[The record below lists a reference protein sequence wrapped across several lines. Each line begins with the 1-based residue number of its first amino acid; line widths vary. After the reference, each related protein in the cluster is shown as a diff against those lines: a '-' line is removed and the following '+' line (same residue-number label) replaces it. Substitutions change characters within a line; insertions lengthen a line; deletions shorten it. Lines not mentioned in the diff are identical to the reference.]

1 MILWSHLSP
10 SLTFLRCQVSL
21 NCYVPTST
29 VGLCRSRD
37 RTLLHLLSVRSSW
50 HYRGTTCSSDMNS
63 LLTRKWCFS
72 CSICHLIIFDCERFC
87 GRDQLLLLSD
97 QRSPRCY
104 FPCGWII
111 RLSIH
116 AQNRIQSFGN
126 SNHTTSSL
134 LSMSPLRSSLY
145 LLLLMSTERNFC
157 LLLWGFPGL
166 LAEIALLG
174 QLLELS
180 ILGQLMFTFLGSF
193 SQPSVTSYCWSSVL
207 W

>member
-1 MILWSHLSP
+1 MI
-10 SLTFLRCQVSL
+10 F
-21 NCYVPTST
+21 
-29 VGLCRSRD
+29 
-37 RTLLHLLSVRSSW
+37 
-50 HYRGTTCSSDMNS
+50 
-63 LLTRKWCFS
+63 
-72 CSICHLIIFDCERFC
+72 
-87 GRDQLLLLSD
+87 
-97 QRSPRCY
+97 
-104 FPCGWII
+104 

-134 LSMSPLRSSLY
+134 LSVSPLRSSLY

-180 ILGQLMFTFLGSF
+180 ILGQLMFTF
-193 SQPSVTSYCWSSVL
+193 
-207 W
+207 